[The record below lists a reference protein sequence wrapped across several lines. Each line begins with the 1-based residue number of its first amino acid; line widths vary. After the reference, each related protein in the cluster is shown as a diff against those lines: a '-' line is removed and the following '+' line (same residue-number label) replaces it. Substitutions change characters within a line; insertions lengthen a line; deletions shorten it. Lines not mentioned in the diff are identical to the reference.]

1 MKDVK
6 QKPFSFNAESS
17 VIELF
22 RNLVS
27 LLFVFFS
34 WLPFGRLKQDEH
46 TSRKTLLKVIPTTPF
61 SLELLFFHSQSQT
74 REKMQ

>member
-6 QKPFSFNAESS
+6 QKHFSFNAESS

-27 LLFVFFS
+27 LLFVFLS
-34 WLPFGRLKQDEH
+34 WLPFGRLKQDEL
-46 TSRKTLLKVIPTTPF
+46 RLKPFFTTNTDNSLFFRTF
-61 SLELLFFHSQSQT
+61 SFHSQSQT

>member
-6 QKPFSFNAESS
+6 QKHFSFNGESS
-17 VIELF
+17 VIEVF

-27 LLFVFFS
+27 LLFVFFFS
-34 WLPFGRLKQDEH
+34 WLPFGRRKQDEL
-46 TSRKTLLKVIPTTPF
+46 RLKPFFTTNTDN
-61 SLELLFFHSQSQT
+61 SLFFRTFSFHSRSQT

>member
-6 QKPFSFNAESS
+6 QKHFSSNAESS

-34 WLPFGRLKQDEH
+34 WLPFGRLKQDEL
-46 TSRKTLLKVIPTTPF
+46 RLKPFFTTNTDNSLSFRTF
-61 SLELLFFHSQSQT
+61 SFHSQSQT